1 VVVNAFR
8 SGKVVVQ
15 GARAGELVQRH
26 LEGAA
31 PPAPTLQAVTAGS
44 DEAGKGD
51 YFGPLVVA
59 AVVARPSD
67 AARLVQ
73 ARIRDSKTLSD
84 GAALRAALI
93 VRELPHAVESIGP
106 EEYNRRHDDAKNV
119 TKLLV
124 DLHVRALTAVIAA
137 AGGVERVVADEFP
150 GAGAIRDELAKR
162 SIRVPI
168 TITPRAEEDLAVAA
182 ASVLAR
188 AEFLIGLRELSAEW
202 GTELPKGAG
211 DPVDAV
217 ARDLAGAGGREAL
230 RRVAKLHF
238 RTTEKALGGG
248 RQP

>member
-26 LEGAA
+26 LGGAA
-31 PPAPTLQAVTAGS
+31 PPAPTLEAVTAGS
-44 DEAGKGD
+44 DETGKGD

-59 AVVARPSD
+59 AVVARPAD
-67 AARLVQ
+67 ASRLVQ

-93 VRELPHAVESIGP
+93 VRELPHAVETLGP
-106 EEYNRRHDDAKNV
+106 EEYNRRYDEVGNV
-119 TKLLV
+119 TKLLL
-124 DLHVRALTAVIAA
+124 DLHLRALAAAIAA
-137 AGGVERVVADEFP
+137 SGRVERVVVDEFP
-150 GAGAIRDELAKR
+150 GAGAIREELAR
-162 SIRVPI
+162 RGTLAPV
-168 TITPRAEEDLAVAA
+168 TVTPRAEDNLAVAA

-211 DPVDAV
+211 EPVDVV
-217 ARDLAGAGGREAL
+217 ARDLARAGGREAL

-238 RTTEKALGGG
+238 RTTEKVLRGSG
-248 RQP
+248 